1 MDTALAKKVIPSCV
15 YCPNPPDGEEHW
27 LIRALGTFAGNS
39 YLTGRVCT
47 PCNNA
52 LGKTIDQELART
64 GHTGFTR
71 QLLGIAGRSH
81 HASTDAFDYKTLQP
95 DAPIQIFR
103 LEESGQT
110 LVLERALRR
119 NPDGTLVGEQR
130 RQLVVSMPDGDH
142 PLPFPIAWG
151 VAQLRAAA
159 EARGLLG
166 GRPVAAYVPPP
177 ETLADFSESSR
188 DTIRAVFG
196 PFTLDAYTSSQ
207 DADTSDVVRTLV
219 RFNLS
224 IDYFR
229 AVAKT
234 AFHYLLWACPA
245 LGGDEPEFEAVRA
258 FIRHGV
264 GAPAEF
270 VYTSDSLVSRN
281 EAGQGPDCHMIA
293 AFSIRAEGLFVQ
305 VHFFSQP
312 VGPSSPT
319 FAVRLG
325 PRPESLQQSWR
336 RGHIAVYQPSSDGH
350 TGVLRA
356 LRTDSEETANP
367 PSSRPRSA

>member
-1 MDTALAKKVIPSCV
+1 MDTAHAKKVIPSCV
-15 YCPNPPDGEEHW
+15 YCPSPPDGEEHW
-27 LIRALGTFAGNS
+27 LIRAFGTFAGNS

-47 PCNNA
+47 PCNIA

-71 QLLGIAGRSH
+71 QILGIAGRAN
-81 HASTDAFDYKTLQP
+81 HASADAFDYKTLQP
-95 DAPIQIFR
+95 DAPIQMFR
-103 LEESGQT
+103 LEEAGQR

-151 VAQLRAAA
+151 EAQLRAAA

-166 GRPVAAYVPPP
+166 GRPVSAYVPPP
-177 ETLADFSESSR
+177 ETLDEFTESSR
-188 DTIRAVFG
+188 ATIRAVFG
-196 PFTLDAYTSSQ
+196 PFTLDAYTSSN
-207 DADTSDVVRTLV
+207 DAGTSDVAPTLV

-224 IDYFR
+224 RDYFR

-234 AFHYLLWACPA
+234 AFHYFLWACPT
-245 LGGDEPEFEAVRA
+245 LGGDEPEFAAVRD
-258 FIRHGV
+258 FFRNSV
-264 GAPAEF
+264 GDPGEF
-270 VYTSDSLVSRN
+270 VYTPDSLVSRDS
-281 EAGQGPDCHMIA
+281 GQGPDCHMFA

-325 PRPESLQQSWR
+325 PRPESLQESWQ
-336 RGHIAVYQPSSDGH
+336 RGHIAADQPSSDGH

-356 LRTDSEETANP
+356 LRVGQAKTANP
-367 PSSRPRSA
+367 TPSRPTSV